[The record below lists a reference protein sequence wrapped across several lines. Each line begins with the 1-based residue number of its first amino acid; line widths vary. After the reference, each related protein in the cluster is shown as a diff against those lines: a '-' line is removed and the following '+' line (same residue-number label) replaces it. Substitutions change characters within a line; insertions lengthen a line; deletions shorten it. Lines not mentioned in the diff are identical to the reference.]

1 MKLWK
6 MGIFTVVIGGLI
18 NAILIQNHIGGF
30 PREGMRLVILIGIF
44 VFLFGLIQ
52 AFRKKS

>member
-6 MGIFTVVIGGLI
+6 IGILTVILGGLI

-30 PREGMRLVILIGIF
+30 PREGMRLVILIGVF
-44 VFLFGLIQ
+44 VFLFGSIR
-52 AFRKKS
+52 AFRRK